1 MTDTKRPSR
10 WWIAAVPVAIAL
22 MLVASGYRVKT
33 FWFDSGQ
40 HRELASADA
49 GQWASATDAYTD
61 VHGDTTRSYAVRLVG
76 MGDATSTFTD
86 FVGDEVTLGD
96 GMVARTVDL
105 EFEAEPDQTLT
116 GCTLTLIDD
125 RGRRFELG
133 GTTSRMTT
141 AVHACV
147 PEETP
152 GPSVAV
158 LESDVRGGTPDD
170 TEPRPTRWTVSPQI
184 VVPEDATFV
193 ELRVSFEHPDYVTLA
208 LGR

>member
-49 GQWASATDAYTD
+49 GQWASATEDYSDA
-61 VHGDTTRSYAVRLVG
+61 HGDTTRTYAVRLAG
-76 MGDATSTFTD
+76 MGDATSTVTD
-86 FVGDEVTLGD
+86 NVGDEIPLPE

-105 EFEAEPDQTLT
+105 EFEAEADQALN
-116 GCTLTLIDD
+116 GCTLTLVDD
-125 RGRRFELG
+125 QGRRFELG
-133 GTTSRMTT
+133 GTTSRLTISPY
-141 AVHACV
+141 ACV

-152 GPSVAV
+152 GPSLAV
-158 LESDVRGGTPDD
+158 LKSDVRGATPDD
-170 TEPRPTRWTVSPQI
+170 TDPRPQRWTVSPRI
-184 VVPEDATFV
+184 VVPQDATFV

-208 LGR
+208 LER

>member
-1 MTDTKRPSR
+1 M
-10 WWIAAVPVAIAL
+10 PVAVAL
-22 MLVASGYRVKT
+22 MLVASGYRVQT

-49 GQWASATDAYTD
+49 GQWASATEDYSDA
-61 VHGDTTRSYAVRLVG
+61 HGDTTRTYAVRLAG

-86 FVGDEVTLGD
+86 FVGEEIALGE

-105 EFEAEPDQTLT
+105 EFEAAPDQALT

-125 RGRRFELG
+125 EGRRFELG
-133 GTTSRMTT
+133 GTTSRLTT
-141 AVHACV
+141 SPYACV

-152 GPSVAV
+152 GPSLAV
-158 LESDVRGGTPDD
+158 LESDVRGATPDD
-170 TEPRPTRWTVSPQI
+170 TEPRPTRWTVSPRI

-208 LGR
+208 LER